1 MDDAQAA
8 TLLGALANPTRLAIL
23 RHLVRA
29 GPDGIAAGT
38 LAEAV
43 GAAPSRASFHLT
55 ALADLG
61 LVSTE
66 RQSRSIIYK
75 MNYDRLGSVLN
86 YFIEDCCAGNP
97 VLRASCG
104 VRC

>member
-43 GAAPSRASFHLT
+43 GAAPSRASFNQAAH
-55 ALADLG
+55 ADLG
-61 LVSTE
+61 LVSAE
-66 RQSRSIIYK
+66 RQSRRINYK
-75 MNYDRLGSVLN
+75 MKSDRLGSVLN
-86 YFIEDCCAGNP
+86 YYNEECCAGNP